1 MSDGVRDWASF
12 WDQPHSIYVN
22 ARHFDAHYRDIAR
35 GIIALLAAPVIA
47 FVTHASGGTKHGE
60 PFYRLVSEEIT
71 REWRSRI
78 GRPLTIVMGNGVEAV
93 TFYSPDHPDAVPEFD
108 LRAAPWVTPARLA
121 REGYVVLCD
130 QPACAAEIGRRA
142 AAEPNAVRRT
152 FEVSRR
158 YLGQEGPRARFTMLI
173 VPPSGTGEPPK

>member
-1 MSDGVRDWASF
+1 ITSLWTMQSWFLLPIVLLAPAAAVVPRPRA
-12 WDQPHSIYVN
+12 VTT
-22 ARHFDAHYRDIAR
+22 AAAVLAIAAL
-35 GIIALLAAPVIA
+35 ALLAAPVIA

-142 AAEPNAVRRT
+142 AAE
-152 FEVSRR
+152 
-158 YLGQEGPRARFTMLI
+158 
-173 VPPSGTGEPPK
+173 